1 MSQRFSCIASWDLF
15 PKATQK
21 YKSFKKEEEETAP
34 DMDRVSTKKCKFQV
48 LIFRVCSSNIRILN
62 EPKNIEFNAIHKE
75 TFSGSIY
82 KSNHHHWL
90 RKKVNKLRSHVKL
103 REAEIEVI
111 INTNWILRKRDFL
124 TFSVVLFA
132 CMVNQHDVQLNS
144 NPSEPEP
151 RILNRPSIS
160 RNSNKR

>member
-1 MSQRFSCIASWDLF
+1 MPFIKRRLVDQF
-15 PKATQK
+15 T
-21 YKSFKKEEEETAP
+21 
-34 DMDRVSTKKCKFQV
+34 
-48 LIFRVCSSNIRILN
+48 NRIIIIGY
-62 EPKNIEFNAIHKE
+62 E
-75 TFSGSIY
+75 
-82 KSNHHHWL
+82 
-90 RKKVNKLRSHVKL
+90 KKVNKLRSHVKL